1 MRYLSTIVL
10 STILFTACGNNS
22 GTGLQKNDKGEQV
35 YYDKELDWQVETIDG
50 WYVLD
55 KGELER
61 KVYAAEQTYDYDKN
75 SKSTKRMV
83 FGMQKEKGKTNSLF
97 VFSTTGLKDHRASLQ
112 GIQDQQYARYTAP
125 FQGYDDYTLD
135 TTMTDEVIAGIPF
148 VRAYMKVTSPVV
160 NGKQRYTENFTY
172 SCMLGDTLTFGAS
185 INVNNDADR
194 DRLIA
199 LWKASV
205 ATLND

>member
-1 MRYLSTIVL
+1 MRYLSIIVSAAISL
-10 STILFTACGNNS
+10 ASCGSND
-22 GTGLQKNDKGEQV
+22 GTGLRKDGQGKQV
-35 YYDKELDWQVETIDG
+35 YYDKELDWQVYTIDG

-75 SKSTKRMV
+75 STGTKRMV

-97 VFSTTGLKDHRASLQ
+97 VFSTTGLRDHRASLQ

-135 TTMTDEVIAGIPF
+135 TSMTDEVIAGIPF
-148 VRAYMKVTSPVV
+148 VRAYMKVSSPVV

-185 INVNNDADR
+185 INVNNDEDR
-194 DRLIA
+194 DRLIK
-199 LWKASV
+199 LWQESV
-205 ATLND
+205 ASLND

>member
-1 MRYLSTIVL
+1 MRYLSIILL
-10 STILFTACGNNS
+10 SAILFTACGDNS

-55 KGELER
+55 EGELER

-83 FGMQKEKGKTNSLF
+83 FGMQREKGKTNSLF

-148 VRAYMKVTSPVV
+148 VRAYMKVTTPVV